1 MRFNKHPRFEF
12 TDTHQKRAAIR
23 RRHKREVTKYPLL
36 DFIGE
41 IPPVDEDREMDARRR
56 KHAADDVHDRRRHA
70 ADWRKAR
77 RLLREHDEK
86 DGILWYWQTYSLT
99 ANPVMLLDL
108 IHNWPQM
115 KASRLE
121 AEQRMNAFRRER
133 GDADLPAYKSLTVF
147 LDTLALSSINKWH
160 EPIQQ

>member
-12 TDTHQKRAAIR
+12 TDTNQKRAAIR
-23 RRHKREVTKYPLL
+23 RRHKREVAKYPLL

-41 IPPVDEDREMDARRR
+41 IPPVDEDKEIDARRR
-56 KHAADDVHDRRRHA
+56 KHATDDLHDRSRHA
-70 ADWRKAR
+70 ANWRKAR
-77 RLLREHDEK
+77 RLLRAHAEK

-115 KASRLE
+115 KASRLA
-121 AEQRMNAFRRER
+121 AEQRMNEFRQKR
-133 GDADLPAYKSLTVF
+133 GDSELPASKSLTMF
-147 LDTLALSSINKWH
+147 LETLVLSSLDECREAVH
-160 EPIQQ
+160 